1 MPLSTRSTF
10 SCAATAGA
18 PAELPAME
26 LLLIRHAEPVRIV
39 DAEGPADPPLQERG
53 VRQAELLG
61 TWLAV
66 EPLDAIWSSPL
77 RRARETAAAVA
88 DHHGLEVVVDDELA
102 EFDRE
107 ATSYIPYEELKATR
121 DDRFVAMVEGR
132 LDEYGTDPKVFQDG
146 VVAAFER
153 IIEANPGRTVGVV
166 CHGGV
171 INAYLGR
178 VLGVDRLLF
187 FEPGYTSIS
196 RVAASRSGARSV
208 VSLNELAH
216 LRHQP

>member
-1 MPLSTRSTF
+1 
-10 SCAATAGA
+10 
-18 PAELPAME
+18 ME

-39 DAEGPADPPLQERG
+39 DADGPADPPLQERG

-61 TWLAV
+61 TWLAT
-66 EPLDAIWSSPL
+66 EPLDGIWASPL

-88 DHHGLEVVVDDELA
+88 AHHGLEVVIDDELA
-102 EFDRE
+102 EFDKE

-121 DDRFVAMVEGR
+121 DERFLAMTEGR
-132 LDEYGTDPKVFQDG
+132 LEDYDIDPKVFQAG
-146 VVAAFER
+146 VVAAIDR
-153 IIEANPGRTVGVV
+153 VIAANPGATVGVV

-171 INAYLGR
+171 INAYLAH
-178 VLGVDRLLF
+178 VLGIDRLLF

-196 RVAASRSGARSV
+196 RVAASRRGDRSV

-216 LRHQP
+216 LRHASAPPPP